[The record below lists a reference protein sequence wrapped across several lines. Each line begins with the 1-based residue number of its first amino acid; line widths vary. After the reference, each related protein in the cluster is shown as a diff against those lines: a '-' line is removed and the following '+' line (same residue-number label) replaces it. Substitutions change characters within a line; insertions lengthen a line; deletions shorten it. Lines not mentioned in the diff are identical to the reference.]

1 MSVIEIKRK
10 PTARQVEALRTGTTN
25 PEGIIEVTA
34 DKRTHEGLV
43 GRGLADWKRPETL
56 GLGRSVHGT
65 ALCVINSQG
74 RDYLAKLDG
83 VEITRDDVAE
93 GKRLALAYLGFGER
107 RREAE
112 QAPASVVLKGEF
124 ARVRRVMR
132 RAMRNA
138 GAEAANNALNQ
149 YNRTHALLLAAR
161 RFDQEDAATAAQ
173 DTTTT
178 TEEAPVAET
187 PVHDP
192 YAPTPGID
200 VDGRPYAVG
209 DTVESTHRART
220 GARRGKAAEVGTVT
234 AVVDGRPVVR
244 FTTGDQDE
252 TDVRPDLFRITTP
265 AAPVNEPADFRG
277 LTRDDVAHDAAQA
290 LATLSDD
297 DRATVEGKA
306 PSVVLGLAFRRAQTA
321 WCATRREHTAEESAV
336 YDRQANIASAALIF
350 ERADDPEAAA
360 TARADDFRITNA
372 ERAAKAK
379 RIEEARARALVVE
392 WANSEPYRGYAV
404 RTEDRGHGII
414 AVYVR
419 GSADESSKIE
429 KAGNAYAR
437 EHLTFEP
444 GLSAH
449 ANGGGEFFQGEY
461 IAQMIYTTKRL
472 APRED

>member
-1 MSVIEIKRK
+1 M
-10 PTARQVEALRTGTTN
+10 
-25 PEGIIEVTA
+25 
-34 DKRTHEGLV
+34 
-43 GRGLADWKRPETL
+43 
-56 GLGRSVHGT
+56 
-65 ALCVINSQG
+65 
-74 RDYLAKLDG
+74 
-83 VEITRDDVAE
+83 
-93 GKRLALAYLGFGER
+93 
-107 RREAE
+107 
-112 QAPASVVLKGEF
+112 VLKGEF

-178 TEEAPVAET
+178 TEEAPWPRPRARPLRPDPGHRRGRT
-187 PVHDP
+187 PV
-192 YAPTPGID
+192 
-200 VDGRPYAVG
+200 RRG